1 MFNLLALLLRVIRSF
16 IDPRT
21 VVKLITMVEILRLS
35 IRLCDNAWVIWL
47 GASRA
52 RQPIT
57 ANRMQLPRKMTRST
71 LQFSDEFISILLF
84 TALSGLR
91 YSTRLDTTSATASA
105 TA

>member
-47 GASRA
+47 GAGRA
-52 RQPIT
+52 RQPI
-57 ANRMQLPRKMTRST
+57 
-71 LQFSDEFISILLF
+71 
-84 TALSGLR
+84 
-91 YSTRLDTTSATASA
+91 
-105 TA
+105 

>member
-1 MFNLLALLLRVIRSF
+1 
-16 IDPRT
+16 
-21 VVKLITMVEILRLS
+21 
-35 IRLCDNAWVIWL
+35 
-47 GASRA
+47 
-52 RQPIT
+52 
-57 ANRMQLPRKMTRST
+57 MQLPRKMTRST